1 MSKLT
6 PSIRSYSR
14 LYCSTVFEQRAQEIL
29 ASQMQ
34 SPTYCQNTTQSATF
48 TAAPTTSSDGTQ
60 SPPPPASISKLPVK
74 GKVDLSA
81 AIGGSLGGVLGLVVL
96 GAIIANLRYRRRLRQ
111 LRTAKD
117 PKLDSHNLSEDRSGS
132 ETPARVITPFVGQYR
147 AASSPARL
155 PSECTIYWRL
165 SVV

>member
-1 MSKLT
+1 MVT
-6 PSIRSYSR
+6 NSIRPHSH
-14 LYCSTVFEQRAQEIL
+14 LYHSTVFEQRAQEIL
-29 ASQMQ
+29 TSQTQ
-34 SPTYCQNTTQSATF
+34 PLTYCQNTTQSATS
-48 TAAPTTSSDGTQ
+48 TTAPTTSSDGIHG
-60 SPPPPASISKLPVK
+60 PPPSASTSQVLVK

-96 GAIIANLRYRRRLRQ
+96 GAVIALLRYRRRLRQ
-111 LRTAKD
+111 LRAARD
-117 PKLDSHNLSEDRSGS
+117 PILDSHNFSEDRSGS
-132 ETPARVITPFVGQYR
+132 ETPARVITPFVSQYR